1 MTRSLRLAKETL
13 TDLSTDEMAVVGGAA
28 PAAVPTIRECPL
40 SGMYPTLPVTWCVD
54 YTLDQTW

>member
-13 TDLSTDEMAVVGGAA
+13 TDLSAGEMAAVAGAG
-28 PAAVPTIRECPL
+28 PALPSLRECPL
-40 SGMYPTLPVTWCVD
+40 SGAYPTLPVTWCVD